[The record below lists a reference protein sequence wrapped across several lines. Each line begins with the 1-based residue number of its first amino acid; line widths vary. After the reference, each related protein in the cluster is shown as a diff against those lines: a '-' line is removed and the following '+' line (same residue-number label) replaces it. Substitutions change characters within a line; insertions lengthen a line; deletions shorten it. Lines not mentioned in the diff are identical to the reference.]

1 MYVLA
6 RSNPSNPSAKGESMT
21 HTVNICVCLIILD
34 DVNLHNKVSNL
45 PESVPDLQSADRR
58 AKKLS

>member
-1 MYVLA
+1 
-6 RSNPSNPSAKGESMT
+6 MT
-21 HTVNICVCLIILD
+21 HTVNICICLIILID